1 MLVWYESQSEAQSR
15 QVTTLSTCTPG
26 AASWG
31 GVRGG
36 DWGGARGGDWGCA
49 ASGCCWQGA
58 VVLGRHKAGEADT
71 EPR

>member
-31 GVRGG
+31 GTRGKAAS
-36 DWGGARGGDWGCA
+36 WGGA

-58 VVLGRHKAGEADT
+58 VVLGRHEAGEADT

>member
-15 QVTTLSTCTPG
+15 QVTTLSTCTPV

-36 DWGGARGGDWGCA
+36 ARGGA
-49 ASGCCWQGA
+49 ASGCWWQGA
-58 VVLGRHKAGEADT
+58 VVLGRHEDGEADT

>member
-31 GVRGG
+31 G
-36 DWGGARGGDWGCA
+36 ARGGA

>member
-31 GVRGG
+31 G
-36 DWGGARGGDWGCA
+36 A